1 MILQGLALLNKKTM
15 KDKDIDIFEKTINQ
29 LEGLHIEISILSKKS
44 QNDALNIFKLKLVNQ
59 VLLESNQIIGEDYK
73 PFSDFNKFNEE
84 DLPSNSDVALVLSQY
99 LNCMESFREKNIFSK
114 VKYSN
119 GKIDKTYWYWIDSE
133 RETYPP
139 KNLKK

>member
-1 MILQGLALLNKKTM
+1 M
-15 KDKDIDIFEKTINQ
+15 KDKDIDVFEKTINQ

-73 PFSDFNKFNEE
+73 PFSDFKKFNEE

-119 GKIDKTYWYWIDSE
+119 GKIDKTYWYWIDTE

>member
-1 MILQGLALLNKKTM
+1 M

-73 PFSDFNKFNEE
+73 PFTDFKKFNEE

-99 LNCMESFREKNIFSK
+99 LNCMESFREKNIISK

-119 GKIDKTYWYWIDSE
+119 GRIDKTYWYWNDTE

-139 KNLKK
+139 KNIKK

>member
-1 MILQGLALLNKKTM
+1 MILQGLVLLNKKTM
-15 KDKDIDIFEKTINQ
+15 KEKNIDVFEKTINQ

-73 PFSDFNKFNEE
+73 PFSDFKKFNEE

-119 GKIDKTYWYWIDSE
+119 GKIDKTYWFWIDTE

>member
-1 MILQGLALLNKKTM
+1 M
-15 KDKDIDIFEKTINQ
+15 KDKDIDVFEKTINQ
-29 LEGLHIEISILSKKS
+29 LEGLHIEISILSKKF

-59 VLLESNQIIGEDYK
+59 VLLESNQIIGKEYK
-73 PFSDFNKFNEE
+73 PFSDFEKFNEE

-114 VKYSN
+114 VKYSK
-119 GKIDKTYWYWIDSE
+119 GKIDKTYWYWADTE

-139 KNLKK
+139 KNITK

>member
-1 MILQGLALLNKKTM
+1 MI
-15 KDKDIDIFEKTINQ
+15 DKDIDIFEKTINQ

-59 VLLESNQIIGEDYK
+59 VLIESNKIIGEDYK
-73 PFSDFNKFNEE
+73 PFSDFKKFNEE
-84 DLPSNSDVALVLSQY
+84 DLPSNSDVTLVLSQY
-99 LNCMESFREKNIFSK
+99 LNCMESFREKNIFSN

-119 GKIDKTYWYWIDSE
+119 GKIDKTYWYWIDTK